1 MNGIEK
7 ITARILS
14 DAQAQAQAIQAEG
27 EARVQAIGAEYEKKA
42 REEYESLTGAGT
54 QEAEQRVQRMDRTAR
69 LEAKK
74 DVLAVKQ
81 ELIAAAYAQ
90 AKERVL
96 ALPLEEYGAF
106 LARLAAEAAS
116 TGTEEVIL
124 NETDRARVGRQ
135 VVEKANAAAAD
146 RGIPGSLT
154 LSEAT
159 RPISGGLVLRQGDVE
174 VNCTLDALLDQVR
187 GTMDAEVAAI
197 LFR

>member
-42 REEYESLTGAGT
+42 REEYEALTGAGT

-81 ELIAAAYAQ
+81 ELIAAAYAR

-106 LARLAAEAAS
+106 LARLAAQAAS

-146 RGIPGSLT
+146 RGLPGGLT

>member
-1 MNGIEK
+1 M
-7 ITARILS
+7 
-14 DAQAQAQAIQAEG
+14 
-27 EARVQAIGAEYEKKA
+27 
-42 REEYESLTGAGT
+42 
-54 QEAEQRVQRMDRTAR
+54 
-69 LEAKK
+69 
-74 DVLAVKQ
+74 
-81 ELIAAAYAQ
+81 
-90 AKERVL
+90 
-96 ALPLEEYGAF
+96 
-106 LARLAAEAAS
+106 
-116 TGTEEVIL
+116 IL
-124 NETDRARVGRQ
+124 NETDRTRVGRQ